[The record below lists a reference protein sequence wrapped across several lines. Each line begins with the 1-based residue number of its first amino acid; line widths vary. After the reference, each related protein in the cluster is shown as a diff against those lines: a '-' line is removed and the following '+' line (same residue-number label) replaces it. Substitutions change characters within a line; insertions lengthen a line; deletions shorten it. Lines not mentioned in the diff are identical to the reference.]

1 MPVKSKSKASQ
12 IKRRLIAILGGSPCY
27 KLIDYQAS
35 IWKVSLS
42 ADATDVVTADLK
54 EITKQSQEIT
64 LATNHAKLLDDYQ
77 FFLCK
82 DIERWADDK
91 EYIEKLR
98 GHRIMA
104 AAYIVRLAEILE
116 QIRIDSNNEGLKQ
129 ELVRISIKMSRLIDK
144 LEKSVLGG

>member
-42 ADATDVVTADLK
+42 ADATDVVTVDLK

-77 FFLCK
+77 FFYAK
-82 DIERWADDK
+82 I
-91 EYIEKLR
+91 LR
-98 GHRIMA
+98 GGLMIKSISKSSGGIELWRRH
-104 AAYIVRLAEILE
+104 ILFA
-116 QIRIDSNNEGLKQ
+116 
-129 ELVRISIKMSRLIDK
+129 
-144 LEKSVLGG
+144 